1 MRLYY
6 ELSVMDRMFY
16 GIGAIFL
23 AVAVIG
29 IMVMVWFLRMK
40 KRYMLWACIL
50 GGETLLVVQGI
61 MDVNSCLE
69 TDHSFSFLANVIGK
83 MPYLVALFI
92 MIFIV
97 IGQITFMMVL
107 WRKKETV
114 LISGAIKES
123 LDNLPDGVCFF
134 DKDGRT
140 LLVNKQMNRICGEM
154 FDTEILNGELFWKQL
169 VERVEKEL
177 QRGIREDSVVTV
189 CTKDERIWEFRRN
202 TLHIGKNEI
211 CELVAHDLTE
221 QYALSKELEE
231 RNKKLVQINER
242 LCKYSYEVERITAEN
257 EILNAKIQVHD
268 NVGRS
273 LLAFRSYLMQP
284 EEERDREGLLLLWR
298 YTIAV
303 LRKETIHTEDSSDWE
318 LLLKAAQAVDVTIM
332 RKGEL
337 PKNKKERKIAI
348 SALHECLTNT
358 VKHANGSELYCSI
371 HLGDTGMMLELRNNG
386 LPPVETIQ
394 ETGGLKNLRRI
405 VENAGGSMTIES
417 TPYFVLRVE
426 F

>member
-1 MRLYY
+1 MILYNQ
-6 ELSVMDRMFY
+6 LSLMERALY
-16 GIGAIFL
+16 GIVAILL
-23 AVAVIG
+23 AVAVIA
-29 IMVMVWFLRMK
+29 ILVMVCALHMR
-40 KRYMLWACIL
+40 KRYLLFAVAL
-50 GGETLLVVQGI
+50 TAETLFVLQGV
-61 MDVNSCLE
+61 MDVYY
-69 TDHSFSFLANVIGK
+69 DKVIYFDFFARIIEN
-83 MPYLVALFI
+83 MPYYVVNIVMCFI
-92 MIFIV
+92 GISEFTFFI
-97 IGQITFMMVL
+97 VL
-107 WRKKETV
+107 WRKKKNMLTQ
-114 LISGAIKES
+114 GGIKES
-123 LDNLPDGVCFF
+123 LDTLPDGVCFF
-134 DKDGRT
+134 SGDGRT
-140 LLVNKQMNRICGEM
+140 LLVNEQMNRICGEL

-169 VERVEKEL
+169 KGSEEKEL
-177 QRGIREDSVVTV
+177 QRGSRKASVVTV
-189 CTKDERIWEFRRN
+189 RTKDGKIWENRRN
-202 TLHIGKNEI
+202 VLHIGKTEI
-211 CELVAHDLTE
+211 CELVAHDVTE
-221 QYALSKELEE
+221 QYGLSQELEE

-273 LLAFRSYLMQP
+273 LLAFRSYFMQP

-303 LRKETIHTEDSSDWE
+303 LRKETIHVEDSSDWE

-348 SALHECLTNT
+348 SAIHECLTNT

-371 HLGDTGMMLELRNNG
+371 HARDTGMMLELRNNG

-417 TPYFVLRVE
+417 TPHFVLRVE

>member
-29 IMVMVWFLRMK
+29 IMVMVWFFRMK
-40 KRYMLWACIL
+40 KRYMLCACIL
-50 GGETLLVVQGI
+50 GGETLLVVQG
-61 MDVNSCLE
+61 MLDVNSCLE
-69 TDHSFSFLANVIGK
+69 TEHSFSFLANVIGK
-83 MPYLVALFI
+83 MPYLVVLFI
-92 MIFIV
+92 LIFIA

-177 QRGIREDSVVTV
+177 QRGICEASVVTV

-221 QYALSKELEE
+221 QYGLSQELEE

-257 EILNAKIQVHD
+257 EILNAKIQMHD

-303 LRKETIHTEDSSDWE
+303 LRE
-318 LLLKAAQAVDVTIM
+318 Q
-332 RKGEL
+332 
-337 PKNKKERKIAI
+337 
-348 SALHECLTNT
+348 
-358 VKHANGSELYCSI
+358 
-371 HLGDTGMMLELRNNG
+371 
-386 LPPVETIQ
+386 
-394 ETGGLKNLRRI
+394 
-405 VENAGGSMTIES
+405 
-417 TPYFVLRVE
+417 
-426 F
+426 

>member
-1 MRLYY
+1 MTLYY
-6 ELSVMDRMFY
+6 QLSLMERALY
-16 GIGAIFL
+16 GVVAILL
-23 AVAVIG
+23 AVAVIA
-29 IMVMVWFLRMK
+29 ILVMVCALHMR
-40 KRYMLWACIL
+40 KRYLLFAIAL
-50 GGETLLVVQGI
+50 TVETLFVLQGV
-61 MDVNSCLE
+61 MDLYYDKVIYFDFFARIIGNMPCYTVNIVMC
-69 TDHSFSFLANVIGK
+69 FIGISEFTF
-83 MPYLVALFI
+83 FI
-92 MIFIV
+92 
-97 IGQITFMMVL
+97 VL
-107 WRKKETV
+107 WRKKENMLTQ
-114 LISGAIKES
+114 GGIKES
-123 LDNLPDGVCFF
+123 LDTLPDGVCFF
-134 DKDGRT
+134 SVDGRP
-140 LLVNKQMNRICGEM
+140 LLVNEQMNRICGEL

-169 VERVEKEL
+169 KGSEEKEL
-177 QRGIREDSVVTV
+177 QRESRKASVVTV
-189 CTKDERIWEFRRN
+189 STRDGSIWKIQRN
-202 TLHIGKNEI
+202 VLHIGKNEI
-211 CELVAHDLTE
+211 CELVAHDVTE
-221 QYALSKELEE
+221 QYGLSQELEE

-303 LRKETIHTEDSSDWE
+303 LRKETIHAEDSSDWE

-358 VKHANGSELYCSI
+358 VKHANGSELYCFI
-371 HLGDTGMMLELRNNG
+371 HSRNTGMMLELRNNG

-417 TPYFVLRVE
+417 TPHFVLRVE
-426 F
+426 L